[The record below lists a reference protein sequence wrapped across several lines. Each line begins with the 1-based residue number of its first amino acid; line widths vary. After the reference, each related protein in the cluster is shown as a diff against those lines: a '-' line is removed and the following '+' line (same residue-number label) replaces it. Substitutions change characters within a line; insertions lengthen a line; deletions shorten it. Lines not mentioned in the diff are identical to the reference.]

1 MPCLTVILSLGF
13 PRVMLV
19 LLWLFSDW
27 FDLAYESLLF
37 PILGLIFAPL
47 TCIWYAMVLHY
58 FGGEWS
64 LWPIVGMVIAVCL
77 DFGLIGKS
85 AKDSRR

>member
-19 LLWLFSDW
+19 LLWLFADW
-27 FDLAYESLLF
+27 FDMAYDGLLY
-37 PILGLIFAPL
+37 PVLGLIFAPL
-47 TCIWYAMVLHY
+47 TCIWYAMIQHY
-58 FGGEWS
+58 FAGEWT
-64 LWPIVGMVIAVCL
+64 LWPIVGMVIAVGL

-85 AKDSRR
+85 AKDSRK

>member
-19 LLWLFSDW
+19 VLWLFFDW
-27 FDLAYESLLF
+27 FDLAYDGLLF
-37 PILGLIFAPL
+37 PILGLLFAPL

-58 FGGEWS
+58 FAGDWS
-64 LWPIVGMVIAVCL
+64 LWPIVGMVVAVCL

-85 AKDSRR
+85 AKDSRK